1 MRDANLRV
9 NWLMLLEILFSFFSI
24 SQCFDANIWHAYP
37 TPCEAIRKEKP
48 DVCSDLTFFFG
59 DVLEYVDNRAFF
71 ISMAAN
77 GQKWLMNESAV
88 PDDF

>member
-1 MRDANLRV
+1 MPTYG
-9 NWLMLLEILFSFFSI
+9 MLIQHLVRPSGKK
-24 SQCFDANIWHAYP
+24 SQMCAQTQF
-37 TPCEAIRKEKP
+37 
-48 DVCSDLTFFFG
+48 FFFG
-59 DVLEYVDNRAFF
+59 DVLEYLDNRAFF

>member
-1 MRDANLRV
+1 MRRGRAGSVVHMKLRDANLRV

-48 DVCSDLTFFFG
+48 DACSDFNFFSLVTF
-59 DVLEYVDNRAFF
+59 
-71 ISMAAN
+71 
-77 GQKWLMNESAV
+77 
-88 PDDF
+88 